1 MLAFSCPQCG
11 VPLRVEDRYAG
22 RPVQCGGCRCIVTAP
37 ALRVSAPSTAANAV
51 GPDAELDTL
60 PPSLPGS
67 PANGPSP
74 GSSSS
79 NGSPLPVADHS
90 SQIVAL
96 LSPPQS
102 EGELGRLGPY
112 RVLSVLGSGGMGVVF
127 RAEDAR
133 LERVVALKVIAPT
146 LSANSIARERFLREA
161 RALAAIEHDHVVH
174 LYQVGEEHGI
184 PFLAM
189 QLLEGESLENRL
201 QRMGRLPIPEVLRI
215 GREAAE
221 GLAAVHAR
229 GIVHRDV
236 KPTNLWLESGR
247 DRVKLFDFGL
257 AAAARRDPQLTMPGT
272 LIGSP
277 AYMAPEQVRGGAADP
292 RSDLFSLGCVLY
304 RLCTGTLPFQ
314 GTDTISVLAA
324 IATQSPRPIRS
335 LNPEVPPAL
344 DALVIRLLSKE
355 SDGRPPSASAVV
367 EAITSIENAEA
378 GPVSPPLAP
387 AVPAQRPQ
395 PRSTP
400 SNELSRRRSSGSEPL
415 LPVPPDDDSTLNL
428 NGLEVEKV
436 GRNRRWLLPFF
447 AGCIVLMGVSLIGT
461 GCFAA
466 WWLLRDRGS
475 ESPTSSGVA
484 ANPDEPNKGGEER
497 WTVLFRSDDPR
508 LWNTDCDGKDYAIA
522 LRRAP
527 AIIRFVRLRR
537 MDTKEMLVL
546 PLSRA
551 QLDKATHPAEPKGYS
566 WNGTAIEAEGARHL
580 GIAVAPRHPF
590 PIPRNMITL
599 MNDGWDGWGG
609 SGFGHQAFND
619 RTGQYFAW
627 RGEQIPRT
635 VFEIAVT
642 DQTLTAEEERCLLK
656 P

>member
-1 MLAFSCPQCG
+1 M
-11 VPLRVEDRYAG
+11 
-22 RPVQCGGCRCIVTAP
+22 
-37 ALRVSAPSTAANAV
+37 
-51 GPDAELDTL
+51 
-60 PPSLPGS
+60 
-67 PANGPSP
+67 
-74 GSSSS
+74 
-79 NGSPLPVADHS
+79 
-90 SQIVAL
+90 
-96 LSPPQS
+96 
-102 EGELGRLGPY
+102 GRLGPY

-133 LERVVALKVIAPT
+133 LERPVALKVIAPT

-174 LYQVGEEHGI
+174 LYQVGEERGI

-201 QRMGRLPIPEVLRI
+201 QSERRLPIPEVLRI

-229 GIVHRDV
+229 GIVHRDI

-257 AAAARRDPQLTMPGT
+257 VATARGDPQLTMPGT

-277 AYMAPEQVRGGAADP
+277 AYMAPEQVRSGAADP

-314 GTDTISVLAA
+314 GSDTISILAA
-324 IATQSPRPIRS
+324 IATESPRPIRS
-335 LNPEVPPAL
+335 LNPEVTQAL
-344 DALVIRLLSKE
+344 DALVMRMLSKE
-355 SDGRPPSASAVV
+355 PDGRPPSASAVV
-367 EAITSIENAEA
+367 AAITSIENAQA
-378 GPVSPPLAP
+378 DPAPPPLSP
-387 AVPAQRPQ
+387 AVLPKRPQ
-395 PRSTP
+395 PRVAPNIERSQ
-400 SNELSRRRSSGSEPL
+400 RRSSESEEL
-415 LPVPPDDDSTLNL
+415 ALAPVDDDSTLKL
-428 NGLEVEKV
+428 AAVEVEEA
-436 GRNRRWLLPFF
+436 RRRPRWLHPIF
-447 AGCIVLMGVSLIGT
+447 AGCIVLFGVSLIGT
-461 GCFAA
+461 GCLAT
-466 WWLLRDRGS
+466 WWLLRDRPG
-475 ESPTSSGVA
+475 ENPASSGDTAPPV
-484 ANPDEPNKGGEER
+484 ESKKGGEER

-508 LWNTDCDGKDYAIA
+508 LWNTDCNGKDYAIA

-527 AIIRFVRLRR
+527 ATIHYLRLRR
-537 MDTKEMLVL
+537 MDTREMLIL

-566 WNGTAIEAEGARHL
+566 WNGTSKEEEGARHL
-580 GIAVAPRHPF
+580 GIAVAPRHRF

-619 RTGQYFAW
+619 RTGQYYAW
-627 RGEQIPRT
+627 KGQQIPRT

-642 DQTLTAEEERCLLK
+642 DKPLTAEEERCLLPIK
-656 P
+656 

>member
-22 RPVQCGGCRCIVTAP
+22 QPVQCGGCRCIVTAP

-67 PANGPSP
+67 AANGPSP

-79 NGSPLPVADHS
+79 NGSSPPVADHS

-96 LSPPQS
+96 LAPPRS

-133 LERVVALKVIAPT
+133 LERAVALKVIAPT

-174 LYQVGEEHGI
+174 LYQVGEERGI

-189 QLLEGESLENRL
+189 QLLQGESLENRL
-201 QRMGRLPIPEVLRI
+201 QRQGRLPIPEVLRI

-236 KPTNLWLESGR
+236 KPTNLWLESSR

-277 AYMAPEQVRGGAADP
+277 AYMAPEQVRGGAANP

-304 RLCTGTLPFQ
+304 RLCTGILPFQ
-314 GTDTISVLAA
+314 GTDTISVLAT

-344 DALVIRLLSKE
+344 DALVMRLLSKE
-355 SDGRPPSASAVV
+355 PDGRPPTASAVV
-367 EAITSIENAEA
+367 AAITSIENAEA
-378 GPVSPPLAP
+378 GPVSPPLSP
-387 AVPAQRPQ
+387 TVLPKQLQ

-415 LPVPPDDDSTLNL
+415 LPAPPGDDSTLKL
-428 NGLEVEKV
+428 NGLAVGKV

-447 AGCIVLMGVSLIGT
+447 AGCFVLMGVSLIGT

-466 WWLLRDRGS
+466 WWLLRDPGS

-484 ANPDEPNKGGEER
+484 ANPEEPNKGGEER

-508 LWNTDCDGKDYAIA
+508 PWNTDCDGKDYAIA

-527 AIIRFVRLRR
+527 ETIHYVRLRR
-537 MDTKEMLVL
+537 MDTKEMLIL

-551 QLDKATHPAEPKGYS
+551 QLDKATQPVEPKGHS
-566 WNGTAIEAEGARHL
+566 WNGTAKEEWGARHL
-580 GIAVAPRHPF
+580 GIAESPRHRF
-590 PIPRNMITL
+590 PIPEGKMTVL
-599 MNDGWDGWGG
+599 SEGWDGWTG
-609 SGFGHQAFND
+609 SGFAHKAFKDN
-619 RTGQYFAW
+619 TGQYYAW
-627 RGEQIPRT
+627 RGQPIPRT

-642 DQTLTAEEERCLLK
+642 DKPLTAEEERCLLT